1 MRTAHHSPSLDWDC
15 SRQLEMTQVERDTA
29 VERRSPAPRPGQV
42 DGPSEVRGLV
52 MPVTSPSPEPM

>member
-1 MRTAHHSPSLDWDC
+1 
-15 SRQLEMTQVERDTA
+15 MTQVERDTA

-52 MPVTSPSPEPM
+52 RPVTSPSPDPM